1 MSYTPQYKTFT
12 MDKTALFYACSVYY
26 LAFAIFH
33 IGFWRLFNWTIEL
46 KKLSFT
52 NRAVMQILNL
62 RIIFMCFLMAFIYF
76 KFPQELMSSAL
87 GKTLLIGMGLF
98 WAGRTVEQFV
108 FFKHNNKYIVLTT
121 CIFIVGTVL
130 HFLCV

>member
-1 MSYTPQYKTFT
+1 
-12 MDKTALFYACSVYY
+12 MDKTAFFYACSVYY
-26 LAFAIFH
+26 LAFAVFH

-46 KKLSFT
+46 RKLSFT

-62 RIIFMCFLMAFIYF
+62 RIIFMCFLMAFIYYR
-76 KFPQELMSSAL
+76 FPQELMQSGL

-98 WAGRTVEQFV
+98 WLGRTIEQFI
-108 FFKHNNKYIVLTT
+108 FFKHNNKYIVLAT

-130 HFLCV
+130 HFLCL